1 MQVDMRERQLNIRLS
16 EEESGRFERVADHY
30 GLNIAATIRMLFKE
44 KARELGFE
52 GLAAATVARRKA
64 YEDQGLPV
72 PPPPPFVPAKKTAAK
87 KGGGR

>member
-52 GLAAATVARRKA
+52 APPNLAEATAARARA
-64 YEDQGLPV
+64 YYSTPTT
-72 PPPPPFVPAKKTAAK
+72 PKKKPAK
-87 KGGGR
+87 